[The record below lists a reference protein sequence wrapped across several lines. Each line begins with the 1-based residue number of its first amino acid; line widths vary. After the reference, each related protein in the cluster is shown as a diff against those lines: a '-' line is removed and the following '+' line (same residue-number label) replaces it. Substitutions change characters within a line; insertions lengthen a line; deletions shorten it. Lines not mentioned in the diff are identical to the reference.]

1 MLWGPGWGAGLR
13 PSLWAQVRCSL
24 AVRPGHVPKPFWA
37 LATCSVEGA
46 RKAPASQSGRSSRH
60 GPGRGTWPSSEGVV
74 QAELGEG
81 ATVLPAANSSP
92 GWKPEG
98 PAGAGPSRL
107 SGRPGPGGRTH
118 SSWGAA
124 GSCSSWLP
132 EGGAG
137 CTVRTHSFPPSC
149 SGSRSGGR
157 SGREASDSFQ
167 LLAGGRTAP
176 SRTPLTLRAGP
187 PQPGGGGR
195 HADVPRRSRPV
206 RLPAASPPCGIPGV
220 TGHPHTHKAEGREA
234 DDRGPEGRPPRA
246 RPQPRGRNLA
256 DALVPW
262 PLK

>member
-176 SRTPLTLRAGP
+176 PRTPLTLRAGP
-187 PQPGGGGR
+187 PQPGVGGATRTRPAGHGR
-195 HADVPRRSRPV
+195 SGSQLQAPRAGSLGSQATPTPT
-206 RLPAASPPCGIPGV
+206 RL
-220 TGHPHTHKAEGREA
+220 KAERPTTGALKAGPLGRDPSRVA
-234 DDRGPEGRPPRA
+234 VTSLTRWSLGP
-246 RPQPRGRNLA
+246 
-256 DALVPW
+256 
-262 PLK
+262 